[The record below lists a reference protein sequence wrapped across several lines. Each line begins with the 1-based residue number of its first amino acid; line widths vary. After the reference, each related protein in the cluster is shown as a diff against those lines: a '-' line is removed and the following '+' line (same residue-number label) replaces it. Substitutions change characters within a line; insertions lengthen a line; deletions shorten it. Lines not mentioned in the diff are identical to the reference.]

1 MNTKTNKNISRTV
14 DGVVYVGRSVF
25 DDLGFTPE
33 ETVQLIS
40 DAQKE
45 ITQRNALKLA
55 AIEAIKAEIHLRDMN
70 VTAAAQFLE
79 ISRPRL
85 SNITNAK
92 LEKFSIDSAID
103 LLTKF
108 GKSVQFSI
116 VDTVDVA
123 TSVIKTRGQAKSK
136 RKQSAVSAA

>member
-1 MNTKTNKNISRTV
+1 MNTNTPKKISRTV
-14 DGVVYVGRSVF
+14 DGIVYVGRSVF
-25 DDLGFTPE
+25 DDLGFTSE

-40 DAQKE
+40 EAQKE
-45 ITQRNALKLA
+45 ISQRNALKLA
-55 AIEAIKAEIHLRDMN
+55 AIEAIKAEIQLRDMN
-70 VTAAAQFLE
+70 ITAAAQFLE

-108 GKSVQFSI
+108 GKSIQFSI
-116 VDTVDVA
+116 VDTPDVA
-123 TSVIKTRGQAKSK
+123 TSVIETRAQAKSK
-136 RKQSAVSAA
+136 RKQAAIS